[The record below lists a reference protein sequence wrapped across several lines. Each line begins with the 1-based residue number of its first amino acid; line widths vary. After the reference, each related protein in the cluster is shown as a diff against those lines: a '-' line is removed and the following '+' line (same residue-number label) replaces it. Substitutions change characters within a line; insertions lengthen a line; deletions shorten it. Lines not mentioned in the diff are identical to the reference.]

1 MEHHDNNLRGL
12 QRPFEVV
19 DTPVESVLVSA
30 FGGFHL
36 AGFVGV
42 VPTSSSSSSMVES
55 SIAIHT
61 NNRITHCFLLS
72 VCILIILNKNH
83 IQQFKLFCLTMK
95 VTVLITNITVKMFP
109 LEMEWLMIIRGLVN

>member
-1 MEHHDNNLRGL
+1 MEHHGNNLRGWK
-12 QRPFEVV
+12 RPFEVV
-19 DTPVESVLVSA
+19 DTPVESVLFSA

-61 NNRITHCFLLS
+61 NNRIKHCFLFS
-72 VCILIILNKNH
+72 VYILII
-83 IQQFKLFCLTMK
+83 
-95 VTVLITNITVKMFP
+95 
-109 LEMEWLMIIRGLVN
+109 